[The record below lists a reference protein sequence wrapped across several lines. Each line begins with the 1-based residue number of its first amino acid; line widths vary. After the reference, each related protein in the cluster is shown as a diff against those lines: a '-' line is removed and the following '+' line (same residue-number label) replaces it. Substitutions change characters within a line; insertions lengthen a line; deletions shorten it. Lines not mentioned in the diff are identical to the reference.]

1 MKRLEEA
8 IQELNELADESPAE
22 PSGADGADSNGPK
35 RSCSNGCSRIEDA
48 LIQLQSNS
56 ISLHVLC
63 EALADLGAVLG
74 IWDSDM
80 IRTACENVA
89 EYDRIQGDSRKII
102 AERQRALRRLLRDE
116 IKEIKRTGA
125 IRHSHL

>member
-1 MKRLEEA
+1 MKTPTKLEEA
-8 IQELNELADESPAE
+8 IQELNELADESSELAGE
-22 PSGADGADSNGPK
+22 GSDHSK
-35 RSCSNGCSRIEDA
+35 RSCSDGCSRIEDA
-48 LIQLQSNS
+48 LIQLQSSS

>member
-8 IQELNELADESPAE
+8 IQELNELADESPSEAGE
-22 PSGADGADSNGPK
+22 GSDHSK

-48 LIQLQSNS
+48 LIQLQSSS